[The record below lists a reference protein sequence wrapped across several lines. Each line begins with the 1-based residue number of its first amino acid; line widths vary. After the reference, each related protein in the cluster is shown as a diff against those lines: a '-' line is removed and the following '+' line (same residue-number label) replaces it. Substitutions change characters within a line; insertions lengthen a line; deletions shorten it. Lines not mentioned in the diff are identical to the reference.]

1 MHYQD
6 IEIEIYS
13 DPINQKR
20 YKPYTTGFLTIS
32 NNMATSEIKI
42 WVIIL
47 LVSPLEGNS

>member
-20 YKPYTTGFLTIS
+20 YKPYTTGSLTIVLPL
-32 NNMATSEIKI
+32 IKHMFG
-42 WVIIL
+42 L
-47 LVSPLEGNS
+47 

>member
-20 YKPYTTGFLTIS
+20 YMPYGTEYINIF
-32 NNMATSEIKI
+32 
-42 WVIIL
+42 
-47 LVSPLEGNS
+47 